1 MIYKKEVFIFLYDIY
16 FQEGFYGKHIN
27 RISDI
32 TGNMGSIIRFLF
44 LYAIKTNEKLIEKQE
59 KRETNYQNLISVLT
73 EKYDILNDLKDEIN
87 HIKNILEKDRDA

>member
-1 MIYKKEVFIFLYDIY
+1 MENTLIELATSQGIWVVLFVFF
-16 FQEGFYGKHIN
+16 
-27 RISDI
+27 
-32 TGNMGSIIRFLF
+32 F

>member
-1 MIYKKEVFIFLYDIY
+1 MENTLIELATSQGIWVVLFVFF
-16 FQEGFYGKHIN
+16 
-27 RISDI
+27 
-32 TGNMGSIIRFLF
+32 F

-87 HIKNILEKDRDA
+87 HIKNILEKDHDV

>member
-1 MIYKKEVFIFLYDIY
+1 MENTLIELATSQGIWVVLFVFF
-16 FQEGFYGKHIN
+16 
-27 RISDI
+27 
-32 TGNMGSIIRFLF
+32 F

-87 HIKNILEKDRDA
+87 HIKNILEKDRDT

>member
-1 MIYKKEVFIFLYDIY
+1 MENTLIELATSQGIWVVLFVFF
-16 FQEGFYGKHIN
+16 
-27 RISDI
+27 
-32 TGNMGSIIRFLF
+32 F

-87 HIKNILEKDRDA
+87 HIKNILEKDHDA

>member
-1 MIYKKEVFIFLYDIY
+1 MENTLIELATSQGIWVVLFVFF
-16 FQEGFYGKHIN
+16 
-27 RISDI
+27 
-32 TGNMGSIIRFLF
+32 F

-87 HIKNILEKDRDA
+87 HIKNILGKDRDT